1 MRDMRT
7 AQVSARIDA
16 SVMRAMQDY
25 CRSNGIVMKHFI
37 QEAILDR
44 LDELAD
50 IEEIERL
57 RLEPTRPFSE
67 VLAEFDPVA

>member
-1 MRDMRT
+1 MRT
-7 AQVSARIDA
+7 VQVSARIDA
-16 SVMRAMQDY
+16 SVKRALEDY

-50 IEEIERL
+50 LQDIEQL
-57 RLEPTRPFSE
+57 RREPTRPFSK
-67 VLAEFDPVA
+67 VLAEIDPVA